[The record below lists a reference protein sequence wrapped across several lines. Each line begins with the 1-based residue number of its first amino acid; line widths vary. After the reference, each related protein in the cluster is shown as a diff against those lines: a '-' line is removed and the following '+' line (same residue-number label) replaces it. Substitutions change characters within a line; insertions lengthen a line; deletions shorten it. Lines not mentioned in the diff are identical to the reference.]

1 MSANINTMFYQG
13 ATPWHGLGTKV
24 ENNLTSADAIK
35 AAGLDWEVKRS
46 IVEFSTHEGMKQDP
60 EHVVNYRADT
70 GESLGVVGD
79 GYRILQNKEAFS
91 FFDAIVGVKEA
102 IYHTAGALGNGE
114 RVWLLAKLPG
124 YIRTVGDDVTEKFLL
139 LSNSHNGSSAVNIMF
154 TPIRVV
160 CQNTLNV
167 ALKGTSTKVS
177 VRHTLNMAMGI
188 DAIRQELGIVN
199 ERFRMFE
206 EASQKLAVTQLT
218 SEAFASYVKS
228 TGVVPAELESTRA
241 KNIMLEVSRLFE
253 YGKGADLKGAHGT
266 AWGAFNAIVEYVD
279 HVRGGDNLKT
289 RASSLLYGSGANV
302 KQVAFTEALALV
314 K

>member
-1 MSANINTMFYQG
+1 MSANINSMFYQG
-13 ATPWHGLGTKV
+13 VKPWHNLGTQVK
-24 ENNLTSADAIK
+24 ENLTSADAIK
-35 AAGLDWEVKRS
+35 AAGLDWEVKRAT
-46 IVEFSTHEGMKQDP
+46 VEYATNDGMKQDP
-60 EHVVNYRADT
+60 NNVVNYRADT

-102 IYHTAGALGNGE
+102 MYHTAGALGKGE

-167 ALKGTSTKVS
+167 ALKGGNKVS

-206 EASQKLAVTQLT
+206 EASQKLAVTELT
-218 SEAFASYVKS
+218 SEAFKNYVKS
-228 TGVVPAELESTRA
+228 TGIVPVELESTRA

-253 YGKGADLKGAHGT
+253 YGKGADMKGAKGT
-266 AWGAFNAIVEYVD
+266 AWGAFNAVVEYVD

-289 RASSLLYGSGANV
+289 RATSLLYGSGANV
-302 KQVAFTEALALV
+302 KQTAFTEALALV